1 MSRHSR
7 ALQVVDRILD
17 ALYELLSKIR
27 KLPSHLLDDDVLDDI
42 LDRFFNMA
50 LNKTHERLVERLLGD
65 VLTGM
70 VNKLP
75 TR

>member
-7 ALQVVDRILD
+7 APHVVDRILD
-17 ALYELLSKIR
+17 ALYELLCKIH
-27 KLPSHLLDDDVLDDI
+27 KLPSRLLDDDVLDSI
-42 LDRFFNMA
+42 LDRFFNMI
-50 LNKTHERLVERLLGD
+50 LNKSHERLVERLLGD
-65 VLTGM
+65 VLNGM